1 MSETTQREAAAGPA
15 ARLGAELRA
24 RRQSLGW
31 ELPDLAQSLR
41 IRQTYLEAIE
51 AGRMSELPGTTY
63 ALGFVR
69 AYASALGLPGE
80 QVASR
85 FRAESGDANVKPAL
99 SFPAPVPQRG
109 VPAGALMLL
118 GLVILAGAY
127 GGWYYASE
135 HQRTPAETVPPI
147 PDRLVP
153 QSDKPAPS
161 PQVASILPSAAAPA
175 PVPPA
180 PATQAG
186 APPQAA
192 NPAAS
197 AAAPPVPAGGPAG
210 MTNPPAGSRPPA
222 PAGNP
227 LPAVQTPAPPGAVAT
242 PASQLQSTPATP
254 AVAGQPA
261 ANQAATGQA
270 GTGQAATAQAA
281 PAEPAAA
288 PPPPGTPA
296 GTRIILR
303 TTANAWVTVKQPS
316 GPPLLN
322 RLMHAGD
329 TWPVPAGKP
338 GLLMTTGNAGGTEL
352 DVDGIAIPTLG
363 GSGGVRRDLKLDAD
377 ALKAG
382 PLPALPKPRPKPA
395 AAPQDDGSA
404 G

>member
-1 MSETTQREAAAGPA
+1 MSETTQREAVAGPA

-153 QSDKPAPS
+153 QAEKPAPS
-161 PQVASILPSAAAPA
+161 PQVASILPNASAPA
-175 PVPPA
+175 PVAPAPTQPLASVPPLAVPPTPA
-180 PATQAG
+180 PASR
-186 APPQAA
+186 
-192 NPAAS
+192 PAAAMATPAVGG
-197 AAAPPVPAGGPAG
+197 AAVRAG
-210 MTNPPAGSRPPA
+210 
-222 PAGNP
+222 P
-227 LPAVQTPAPPGAVAT
+227 LPAVQTPAATGAAT
-242 PASQLQSTPATP
+242 QPAPQPNPATSSAASQPATSQPAS
-254 AVAGQPA
+254 GQ
-261 ANQAATGQA
+261 TGQ
-270 GTGQAATAQAA
+270 GPAA
-281 PAEPAAA
+281 PATQAAA
-288 PPPPGTPA
+288 PPPGTPA

-322 RLMHAGD
+322 RLMHAGES
-329 TWPVPAGKP
+329 WPVPAGKP

-352 DVDGIAIPTLG
+352 DVDGTSIPTLG

-382 PLPALPKPRPKPA
+382 PLPPLPRPRAKPV
-395 AAPQDDGSA
+395 AAPPDDGSA

>member
-15 ARLGAELRA
+15 AKLGAELRA

-153 QSDKPAPS
+153 QAEKPAPS
-161 PQVASILPSAAAPA
+161 PQVASILPSASAPAPVAPAPALPQAASPATPSAALPTPAPTGGTAPATTAPATAHPVTPAVGPLPIVPSSTAGNAVATPPAPQQAAPA
-175 PVPPA
+175 P
-180 PATQAG
+180 AG
-186 APPQAA
+186 QS
-192 NPAAS
+192 AS
-197 AAAPPVPAGGPAG
+197 
-210 MTNPPAGSRPPA
+210 
-222 PAGNP
+222 
-227 LPAVQTPAPPGAVAT
+227 
-242 PASQLQSTPATP
+242 
-254 AVAGQPA
+254 GQPA
-261 ANQAATGQA
+261 ASPAVAAT
-270 GTGQAATAQAA
+270 
-281 PAEPAAA
+281 PAA

-322 RLMHAGD
+322 RLMHAGE

-352 DVDGIAIPTLG
+352 DVDGTSIPTLG

-382 PLPALPKPRPKPA
+382 PLPPLPRARAKA
-395 AAPQDDGSA
+395 VAVPQDDGSA

>member
-1 MSETTQREAAAGPA
+1 MSETTQREATAGPA

-41 IRQTYLEAIE
+41 IRQSYLEAIE
-51 AGRMSELPGTTY
+51 AGRMAELPGTTY

-85 FRAESGDANVKPAL
+85 FRAESADANVKPAL

-153 QSDKPAPS
+153 QAEKPAPS
-161 PQVASILPSAAAPA
+161 PQVASILPSASAPA
-175 PVPPA
+175 PVAPAPGSPPPTSATPPSAAPAVPA
-180 PATQAG
+180 PASS
-186 APPQAA
+186 AA
-192 NPAAS
+192 SPAAS
-197 AAAPPVPAGGPAG
+197 AA
-210 MTNPPAGSRPPA
+210 SRPQSPA
-222 PAGNP
+222 VSP
-227 LPAVQTPAPPGAVAT
+227 LPAVQTPAAGGPVPTPVLPHAAGSAPPAA
-242 PASQLQSTPATP
+242 P
-254 AVAGQPA
+254 GQPA
-261 ANQAATGQA
+261 AAQSAPG
-270 GTGQAATAQAA
+270 QAA
-281 PAEPAAA
+281 PAATIAA
-288 PPPPGTPA
+288 PLPPGTPA
-296 GTRIILR
+296 GTRIVLR

-322 RLMHAGD
+322 RLMHAGES
-329 TWPVPAGKP
+329 WPVPAGKA

-352 DVDGIAIPTLG
+352 DVDGTSIPTLG

-382 PLPALPKPRPKPA
+382 PLPPLPRPRPKPA
-395 AAPQDDGSA
+395 VVPQDDGSS